1 MTLVIQM
8 NVVTANFPLNAFVQ
22 IMLEYLGGK
31 SEVDWCYPN
40 ECQLKNKRQ
49 VKLCYFLLV
58 NLFSASHEI
67 LTSCQP

>member
-1 MTLVIQM
+1 M

-31 SEVDWCYPN
+31 SEVDWCYPS

-49 VKLCYFLLV
+49 VHFVISYLLIIFLL
-58 NLFSASHEI
+58 LMRF
-67 LTSCQP
+67 

>member
-1 MTLVIQM
+1 M

-31 SEVDWCYPN
+31 SEVDWCYPS

-49 VKLCYFLLV
+49 VTLCYFLLV
-58 NLFSASHEI
+58 YLFSASHEI